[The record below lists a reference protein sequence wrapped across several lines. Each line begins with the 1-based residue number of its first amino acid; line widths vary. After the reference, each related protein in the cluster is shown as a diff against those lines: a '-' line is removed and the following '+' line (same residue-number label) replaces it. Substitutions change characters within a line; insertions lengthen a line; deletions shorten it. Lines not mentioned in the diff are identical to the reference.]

1 MCVLKVRW
9 SPCGDFKHVNYRRQ
23 ATCVTSLSSVCSH
36 IPSLSLSEVTDTAPP
51 HSKLSEIHFVSLC
64 FSPSASLFNSSWNI
78 VVQRERSVSFPV
90 WFLLFC
96 VFGTFCIS
104 MYECLMFFRLDVEVT
119 CSCVRSSSESL
130 SEELPDFFF
139 SQTVDKCLFKCA
151 SFLSIKKVTHTADV
165 QL

>member
-23 ATCVTSLSSVCSH
+23 ATCVTSLSYLSVLTFP
-36 IPSLSLSEVTDTAPP
+36 PSLSLWGDWYSPP
-51 HSKLSEIHFVSLC
+51 HFKLSEIHFVSLC

-78 VVQRERSVSFPV
+78 VVQRECSVSFPV

-119 CSCVRSSSESL
+119 CSCVRSL
-130 SEELPDFFF
+130 SPWV
-139 SQTVDKCLFKCA
+139 QNCRI
-151 SFLSIKKVTHTADV
+151 SFLVK
-165 QL
+165 QLTSACSSAQAFFPLKM